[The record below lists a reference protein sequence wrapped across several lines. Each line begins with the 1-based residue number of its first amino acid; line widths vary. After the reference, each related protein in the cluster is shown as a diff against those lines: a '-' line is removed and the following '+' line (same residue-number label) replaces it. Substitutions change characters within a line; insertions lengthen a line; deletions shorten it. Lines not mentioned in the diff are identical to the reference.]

1 MPERSQAAQKNSSQ
15 HAAPAAFGRGPGR
28 HGMHQFEKAKN
39 RRDTILRL
47 WGYLQRQ
54 SFALALVVLLVA
66 LNTGFNVAGPFLMGH
81 AIDVYILQH
90 DAAGLA
96 RIALL
101 LVTVYV
107 LSAITTW
114 LQIYV
119 MSGVSQRTVRDLRCE
134 LFDKLQ
140 TLSLRFFDQH
150 PHGELM
156 SRLSNDIEN
165 ISRVLSEGTTQFI
178 SSTFS
183 IVGVSVV
190 MLRLNLPL
198 ALVTMIAIPLMGSIV
213 RWIGTHTRQGFRER
227 QRTLGV
233 LNGFVEENVTGERV
247 VKAYGREQDT
257 LQHFEEANR
266 EFRDA
271 SIKAYLYST
280 IMGPLSNFINNV
292 NFAIVAGVGGF
303 MTVNAWATVG
313 TVASFLSYSRQFS
326 MPLNQI
332 AQLYNLIQSALA
344 GAERVFDILDEEPEI
359 KDAPDA
365 KSLEYVQGR
374 VVFDRVDFAYTPNMP
389 ILKDVSLHAEPGQM
403 IALVGPTGA
412 GKTTIVNV
420 LTRFYDINGGTIQV
434 DGNDIRLLKK
444 ADLRRTLGIVLQDTF
459 LFSAS
464 VMENIRYGRLDAT
477 DEEVI
482 AAAKLAEADH
492 FIRHLPQGY
501 DSKLTEL
508 GSNLSQGQR
517 QLLAIA
523 RAVLADPGILILDEA
538 TSSVDTR
545 TEIHIQ
551 QALLRLMQG
560 RTSFV
565 IAHRLSTIRNAD
577 QVLVI
582 DNGEIIER
590 GTHAELLAQKGFY
603 HKLYMSQFKGQ
614 VLPGGA

>member
-1 MPERSQAAQKNSSQ
+1 
-15 HAAPAAFGRGPGR
+15 
-28 HGMHQFEKAKN
+28 MHQFEKAKN
-39 RRDTILRL
+39 RRGTMLRL

-54 SFALALVVLLVA
+54 KFTLFLVFVLVA
-66 LNTGFNVAGPFLMGH
+66 LSTAFNVAGPFLMGR

-90 DAAGLA
+90 DAVGLA
-96 RIALL
+96 KIALL
-101 LVTVYV
+101 LMAVYA
-107 LSAITTW
+107 LNATTTW
-114 LQIYV
+114 LQMYV
-119 MSGVSQRTVRDLRCE
+119 MSGVSQRTVRDLRRE

-165 ISRVLSEGTTQFI
+165 VSRVLSEGTTQFI
-178 SSTFS
+178 SSIFT
-183 IVGVSVV
+183 IIGVAAV
-190 MLRLNLPL
+190 MLRLNLWL
-198 ALVTMIAIPLMGSIV
+198 ALVTLITIPLMGAIV
-213 RWIGTHTRQGFRER
+213 RWISAHTRHGFRER

-233 LNGFVEENVTGERV
+233 LNGFVEETVTGERV
-247 VKAYGREQDT
+247 VKAYGCEQDAI
-257 LQHFEEANR
+257 QQFEKANN

-271 SIKAYLYST
+271 SIKAYIYST
-280 IMGPLSNFINNV
+280 IIGPLSNFVNNI
-292 NFAIVAGVGGF
+292 NFAIVASIGGL
-303 MTVNAWATVG
+303 MTVNSLATVG

-344 GAERVFDILDEEPEI
+344 GAERVFEILDEDPEI

-365 KSLEYVQGR
+365 KALDRVHGK
-374 VVFDRVDFAYTPNMP
+374 VVFEHVDFAYTPDVP
-389 ILKDVSLHAEPGQM
+389 VLKDVSLHAEPGQM

-420 LTRFYDINGGTIQV
+420 LTRFYDIDGGRIHI
-434 DGNDIRLLKK
+434 DDNDIRQVQK
-444 ADLRRTLGIVLQDTF
+444 ADLRRKLGIVLQDTF
-459 LFSAS
+459 LFSTS
-464 VMENIRYGRLDAT
+464 VLENIRYGRLNAT

-482 AAAKLAEADH
+482 AAARLAEVDH
-492 FIRHLPQGY
+492 FVHHLPQGY
-501 DSKLTEL
+501 GTQLTER

-582 DNGEIIER
+582 NDGHIIER
-590 GTHAELLAQKGFY
+590 GTHTDLLAQKGFY
-603 HKLYMSQFKGQ
+603 HNLYMSQFKGNT
-614 VLPGGA
+614 